1 MNYINKGIGYAFG
14 VFVVVPVVIYVVNFL
29 FFHGNK
35 VTQEQVTQYIND
47 SRIIEVF
54 IPRVTMLDVKLE
66 NSTDGNMVEDGS
78 RLDSEKYRI
87 KLSRKDNLKRIKR
100 FIFYSKKYN
109 RYMMLINFDGFDYGG
124 PYNFDLNDDRN
135 SVIFSGRYFMVRIN
149 NKQWGDVR
157 YGSEKNRYQFL
168 VSR

>member
-78 RLDSEKYRI
+78 
-87 KLSRKDNLKRIKR
+87 
-100 FIFYSKKYN
+100 
-109 RYMMLINFDGFDYGG
+109 
-124 PYNFDLNDDRN
+124 
-135 SVIFSGRYFMVRIN
+135 
-149 NKQWGDVR
+149 
-157 YGSEKNRYQFL
+157 
-168 VSR
+168 